1 MQKIEAPDV
10 GRFCCE
16 RKQIDVNDR
25 EYKFQGKGRR
35 LKKSFLGEKKR
46 TADFRNIGRKSTR
59 VPR

>member
-35 LKKSFLGEKKR
+35 L
-46 TADFRNIGRKSTR
+46 
-59 VPR
+59 